1 MSMSVSCVRVCVSV
15 CLLVC
20 LSARAYFRNYMNVSS
35 PLIFMHAPGS
45 TILWAALRYVMY
57 FRFYE

>member
-1 MSMSVSCVRVCVSV
+1 MSMSVSCVCVCV

-20 LSARAYFRNYMNVSS
+20 LSSRAYFRNYVNVSS